1 MAARHSGVV
10 LGEDFAADVTLTL
23 RFPVETLEEFQSEL
37 RELSAGR
44 SQAEIIETTGM
55 LVPVESQKGV
65 A

>member
-1 MAARHSGVV
+1 M
-10 LGEDFAADVTLTL
+10 
-23 RFPVETLEEFQSEL
+23 LEEFQSEL

-55 LVPVESQKGV
+55 LVLVESQKGV